1 MNMTNEKILKKVEN
15 YLHFNGI
22 ELTKEQK
29 GQVVEYL
36 ESFKDD
42 EENLHAEMVCEIRT
56 CIGE

>member
-1 MNMTNEKILKKVEN
+1 MTNEKILEKVEN

-29 GQVVEYL
+29 QQTVQYL
-36 ESFKDD
+36 GKFKDD

-56 CIGE
+56 LIVE